1 MLILRATYS
10 RQATQNSLLADT
22 ERHSLGN
29 SLTLCPG
36 VTPFGSWVRFGAL
49 VVCDV
54 DRREEDSE
62 RSTVYG
68 QIQTSEE
75 TLEHLE
81 EFVTVTGAGTG

>member
-1 MLILRATYS
+1 MDR
-10 RQATQNSLLADT
+10 R
-22 ERHSLGN
+22 EE
-29 SLTLCPG
+29 
-36 VTPFGSWVRFGAL
+36 
-49 VVCDV
+49 